1 MVRVIGYHENESSE
15 GEKFYSLSIQGGV
28 EMVQSKN
35 TGKFYA
41 TARKTRIITTFD
53 ELTCQSLIGSEMPG
67 SIQKVECEPYNYTV
81 EDTGEVIEL
90 THTYE
95 YRPDEFES
103 QEAAVLAD

>member
-28 EMVQSKN
+28 EMVKSQN

-53 ELTCQSLIGSEMPG
+53 KLTCESLVGSEMPG
-67 SIQKVECEPYNYTV
+67 SIVKVECDPYQFTV
-81 EDTGEVIEL
+81 EDTGEVLEL
-90 THTYE
+90 SHTYE
-95 YRPDEFES
+95 YRPDEMQS